1 MNAQLLDFP
10 EYVERTESARQRLLQ
25 PLVFDR
31 HDDDLEW
38 TVRDV
43 IEELEYLVDLRATMT
58 PDDFREGVREQVKRL
73 LK

>member
-10 EYVERTESARQRLLQ
+10 EYVEKTESARQRLLQ
-25 PLVFDR
+25 PLAFDR

-43 IEELEYLVDLRATMT
+43 IEELEYLVDLRATMA
-58 PDDFREGVREQVKRL
+58 PDDFREGVIEQAKRL